1 MEPFRVVTIPPL
13 SRQKLLTLYLA
24 TGGLYSVAWFSRC
37 LRSIEEQAPS
47 QGALTGRIAAFAGVP
62 AGIVVLQLVMRFG
75 VLPFG
80 YVEGLEHLLRSPLW
94 AAAALFGFVLFFL
107 GARQYLCLVRDDVER
122 HRVSLGGLIYLRH
135 PMVGT
140 VLFSV
145 LWLCWMLPNP
155 FRYVALFSVVP
166 VQQVQVA
173 INNYLD
179 VVAHTAEE
187 KHFSRLE
194 LAMACI
200 GGAMLLWLIGGAMVR
215 FAEMLEP
222 TSIPGYNG

>member
-1 MEPFRVVTIPPL
+1 MEPFRVITIPPL

-47 QGALTGRIAAFAGVP
+47 QGPLTGRIAAFAGVP
-62 AGIVVLQLVMRFG
+62 AGIVMLQLVMRFG

-94 AAAALFGFVLFFL
+94 AAAALLGFGLFAL
-107 GARQYLCLVRDDVER
+107 GAREYFRLVRDDVER
-122 HRVSLGGLIYLRH
+122 HRASLGGLIYLRH

-140 VLFSV
+140 ILFSA

-155 FRYVALFSVVP
+155 FRYVALFSVIP

-187 KHFSRLE
+187 RHFSRLE
-194 LAMACI
+194 LMAALV
-200 GGAMLLWLIGGAMVR
+200 GGAVLLWLLGGALVH

-222 TSIPGYNG
+222 TNVPGYNG